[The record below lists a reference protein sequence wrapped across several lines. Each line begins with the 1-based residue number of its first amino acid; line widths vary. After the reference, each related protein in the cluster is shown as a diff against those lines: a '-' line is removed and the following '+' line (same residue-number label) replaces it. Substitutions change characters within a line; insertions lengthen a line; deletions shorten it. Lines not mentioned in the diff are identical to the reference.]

1 MGRKNLGVNIL
12 NVVTFHFKRHEWWK
26 SDGCKTKP
34 SSKPSSK
41 TDTKIMSCQGNQ
53 NLHPDSSRSSVS
65 PGPDCDIMTNTH
77 THTLAHK
84 VKTLPATNHSV
95 FGKKAAQD

>member
-1 MGRKNLGVNIL
+1 MGRKNFGVNIL
-12 NVVTFHFKRHEWWK
+12 NVVRTRLILKDTSGGNQMVAK
-26 SDGCKTKP
+26 
-34 SSKPSSK
+34 KPSSK
-41 TDTKIMSCQGNQ
+41 TDTKIMTCQGNQ

-77 THTLAHK
+77 TLAHK

-95 FGKKAAQD
+95 FGKKAAQN